1 MGVTGF
7 DIARTPRP
15 LKKLKHLRMQ
25 IAAKSSKKDT
35 NLQPAATRNLTR
47 REIAEQPPCPHHTL
61 QSHHPEGQHRW
72 ATHPRLSV
80 QDDEYPTEIFIR
92 QNIGPLMKSL
102 AKDLSQNTLQE
113 ESSAKSEDL

>member
-1 MGVTGF
+1 
-7 DIARTPRP
+7 
-15 LKKLKHLRMQ
+15 MQ